1 MTRLSPPA
9 WNLTRVLK
17 KIAPHQPGARKLAL
31 RYGRA
36 LVCVRHRHNPEG
48 SIRYT
53 TVELVVEEV
62 PVVPR
67 RVRPA
72 WLRVRL
78 GGGEADL
85 RRQLIAEGGQWDPE
99 TRCWWIR
106 RETARRLR
114 LMQRVVTE
122 SAV

>member
-1 MTRLSPPA
+1 MTRTSPPA

-36 LVCVRHRHNPEG
+36 LVCVRHRHNPDG

-53 TVELVVEEV
+53 TVELVVEEA
-62 PVVPR
+62 PIVPR
-67 RVRPA
+67 RALPA
-72 WLRVRL
+72 WLCVRL
-78 GGGEADL
+78 RGGEADL
-85 RRQLIAEGGQWDPE
+85 RRQLIAEGGRWDPE
-99 TRCWWIR
+99 ARCWWIR

-114 LMQRVVTE
+114 LMKRVVME
-122 SAV
+122 SPV